1 MFDMLICKPLL
12 DAELLKMAK
21 DNLNNDNIGPRT
33 ETNISMQMLPEH
45 RLSPDNQPQ
54 QWNKF
59 NSLLTRRLLLYD
71 HNDCYY

>member
-54 QWNKF
+54 Q
-59 NSLLTRRLLLYD
+59 
-71 HNDCYY
+71 